1 MRKKS
6 KKQLPLMPDASDH
19 PQAAELENISRQSQV
34 ARMVESRGLGLEEA
48 VEPPL
53 KISVAGKRKRHENH

>member
-1 MRKKS
+1 MELQKEVRELRAEAIS
-6 KKQLPLMPDASDH
+6 TAS
-19 PQAAELENISRQSQV
+19 ELENISRQSQV

-53 KISVAGKRKRHENH
+53 KISVNRKRKRHENH